1 MPKKKGW
8 IIWLI
13 IFLAVIVLAVAYYY
27 GAVREESDR
36 EPASYSV
43 ILYQN
48 MDNEWAT
55 LLEGVGQAE
64 EDYKVNVNYITMG
77 AGATP
82 EEQMEILKR
91 EADNGVDGIIL
102 AATDSE
108 KTGELLEELN
118 PQVPVITVETGVES
132 SGESYARIAA
142 NDYEMGYALGEIIL
156 GDIAEDNGPR
166 AVTVIREYMERD
178 SVRLRFQGLMDALE
192 DCEEEIK
199 VDFISRSEGDFNLS
213 LLIGASFHFSS
224 PYIAALDKFCTESA
238 AAAWESKKADFES
251 NGYSA
256 KIYGIGNTAQ
266 TVNDLDNER
275 IRALVFQNEFNMG
288 YEGIRALAEKEKK
301 GYFPDEFDIRYKIVT
316 RDTLYEPE
324 NERLL
329 FPNV

>member
-8 IIWLI
+8 FIWLT
-13 IFLAVIVLAVAYYY
+13 IFIAVIVLAVSYYY

-36 EPASYSV
+36 EPSSYSV
-43 ILYQN
+43 VLYQN
-48 MDNEWAT
+48 TDNGWAT
-55 LLEGVGQAE
+55 LLEGIGQAE

-77 AGATP
+77 ADESP
-82 EEQMEILKR
+82 EDQMEILKR
-91 EADNGVDGIIL
+91 EADNGAEGIIL

-108 KTGELLEELN
+108 RVGELLEETKIH
-118 PQVPVITVETGVES
+118 VPIITVETGVET
-132 SGESYARIAA
+132 SGESYARISAD
-142 NDYEMGYALGEIIL
+142 DYEMGYALGELIL
-156 GDIAEDNGPR
+156 RDIAEEDGIR
-166 AVTVIREYMERD
+166 AVSVIREFMERD
-178 SVRLRFQGLMDALE
+178 SVRLRYEGLMDALE
-192 DCEEEIK
+192 NGEEEIK

-213 LLIGASFHFSS
+213 LLIGASFHTSR

-238 AAAWESKKADFES
+238 AAAWESKKADFEQ

-266 TVNDLDNER
+266 MVNDLDNER
-275 IRALVFQNEFNMG
+275 IRAFVFQNEFNMG

-301 GYFPDEFDIRYKIVT
+301 GYFPDKFGIRYKIVT
-316 RDTLYEPE
+316 RETLYEPE